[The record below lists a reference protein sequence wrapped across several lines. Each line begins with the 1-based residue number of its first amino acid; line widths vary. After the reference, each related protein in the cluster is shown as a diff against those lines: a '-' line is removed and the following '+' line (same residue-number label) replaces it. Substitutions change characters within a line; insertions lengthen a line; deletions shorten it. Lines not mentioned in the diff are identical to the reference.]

1 MPKSKN
7 RKNHKKKAAARGA
20 VRAQKRKTNER
31 KMQEMIEHLKEQ
43 AKATFEES
51 RRKNDEEE

>member
-7 RKNHKKKAAARGA
+7 RKNHKKKAATRGV

-31 KMQEMIEHLKEQ
+31 KMQELIEHLKSQ